1 VFQHLAIAAVPSY
14 SLPFV
19 KSEAQGIQMM
29 RIDLVA
35 LLAVIAV
42 PLIVIIRANIEY
54 RRHRKELSPEERKR
68 LDEISSFEGQI
79 W

>member
-1 VFQHLAIAAVPSY
+1 
-14 SLPFV
+14 
-19 KSEAQGIQMM
+19 MM

-35 LLAVIAV
+35 LLIVIAV

-54 RRHRKELSPEERKR
+54 RRHRKELPPEERKR
-68 LDEISSFEGQI
+68 LDEISNSEGQV